1 MRMSMPQ
8 QIDRDAAREIQILLA
23 ALAIEI
29 DALAAHRT
37 HGRTGINGHERRYG
51 HECPLCGWS
60 ASEKGDHA
68 RSPLRGR
75 YSEGPGAASI
85 DARPAAAKSSSSRS
99 SSSQRSSARTR
110 VL

>member
-37 HGRTGINGHERRYG
+37 PGRTGINGHERRYG

-60 ASEKGDHA
+60 ASEKGYHE

-85 DARPAAAKSSSSRS
+85 QAPPTADPTSPSPSSQ
-99 SSSQRSSARTR
+99 SQRSS
-110 VL
+110 